1 MRIHAKPDLLLTFK
15 ITVKMLKEN
24 PTILIADD
32 DEIIRQLLKT
42 LLGKH
47 YNVIIARD
55 GLECLAEF
63 HQNKHRIDV
72 VVLDLNMPRMLGKDV
87 IRAMQQERRHVPIVV
102 LCGAMSAEQRL
113 YFMKEGVTSML
124 QKPVDISL
132 ILKAVQSAIYASEIR
147 AEVAA

>member
-32 DEIIRQLLKT
+32 DETIRQLLKT
-42 LLGKH
+42 LLSKYYH
-47 YNVIIARD
+47 VIVARD

-87 IRAMQQERRHVPIVV
+87 VRAMQQERRHVPIVV

-132 ILKAVQSAIYASEIR
+132 ILKAVQSAIYAAEIS
-147 AEVAA
+147 ASAAA